1 MERNIS
7 FEYVLGA
14 LSEDER
20 QNFEKRI
27 STDARLYQD
36 AVQWNNHLLTLVD
49 ATPSRKNPIEFR
61 EIEKEL
67 FTAKKNKK
75 HLLVIFFIAILIIG
89 KVSFGISALF

>member
-49 ATPSRKNPIEFR
+49 ATPSRKNPIGFR
-61 EIEKEL
+61 EIEREL
-67 FTAKKNKK
+67 FTAQRRK
-75 HLLVIFFIAILIIG
+75 HLLLIIFVAMFVIG
-89 KVSFGISALF
+89 KIAFGISILF